1 MIIKIVIKKK
11 MKKIEEWKEVELKE
25 NNFPK
30 LFVIILI

>member
-11 MKKIEEWKEVELKE
+11 NEKNRKEVELKE